1 VSILKKR
8 KLKIAV
14 AARRS
19 GHKFFAFSDCIFF
32 PLSFLVSSRPADL
45 TDSLKQARGPN

>member
-14 AARRS
+14 RGRGALLSTAVLEQAS
-19 GHKFFAFSDCIFF
+19 AFGHYRPTPTPRGDIYTYA
-32 PLSFLVSSRPADL
+32 PL
-45 TDSLKQARGPN
+45 